1 MKKIALFGVL
11 FVAVMCACYFMVPTA
26 TVAADGNGHWGI
38 PPSPTPSTHN
48 DGFLVQAQHYNEFG
62 EVDQTVTTGTA
73 KNKRQARKAS
83 KALAKSLNSA
93 GNGFMWE
100 PGCEGLLC
108 K

>member
-1 MKKIALFGVL
+1 MKKIALFAAL
-11 FVAVMCACYFMVPTA
+11 FVVVMGVGYFVLPIA
-26 TVAADGNGHWGI
+26 TVAADGGHWGT

-83 KALAKSLNSA
+83 KALANSLNAA